1 MDKNEIKEKMHAED
15 FGKLVYVNKLGRKVH
30 CHGKVKHISSK
41 GSVLFY
47 DTDSIEYHI
56 RADKIVSFELKE
68 MFPEVKEYRGSPVV
82 WDGGR
87 LLSTRSNREIDL
99 KR

>member
-47 DTDSIEYHI
+47 DTDSIEYHVH
-56 RADKIVSFELKE
+56 ADKIVSFELKE
-68 MFPEVKEYRGSPVV
+68 MFPEVKEYRGNPVV

-87 LLSTRSNREIDL
+87 LLSTRSNREVDL

>member
-1 MDKNEIKEKMHAED
+1 MDKNEIKEKMHVDD

-47 DTDSIEYHI
+47 DTDSIEYHV

-68 MFPEVKEYRGSPVV
+68 MLPEVKEYRGSPVV

-87 LLSTRSNREIDL
+87 LLSTRSNREVDL

>member
-47 DTDSIEYHI
+47 DTDSIEYHV
-56 RADKIVSFELKE
+56 RADKIISFELKE
-68 MFPEVKEYRGSPVV
+68 MLPEPKEYKGKPITY
-82 WDGGR
+82 DGGR
-87 LLSTRSNREIDL
+87 FLYTETRKEIDL

>member
-47 DTDSIEYHI
+47 DTDSIEYHVH
-56 RADKIVSFELKE
+56 ADKIVSFELKE

-87 LLSTRSNREIDL
+87 LLSTRSNREVDL

>member
-15 FGKLVYVNKLGRKVH
+15 FGKLIYVNKLGRKVH

-47 DTDSIEYHI
+47 DTDSIEYHVH
-56 RADKIVSFELKE
+56 ADKIVSFELKE

-87 LLSTRSNREIDL
+87 LLSIRSNREIDL